1 MVRPASRSA
10 RSESSGT
17 KAPSTKTI
25 ARASIAVSMVI
36 ACLAR
41 ALAAASGT
49 PASGLASRMSARRS
63 VYFHSST
70 RRCGSPS
77 LSKRRNASSRNAATG
92 GAPGRARFAMA
103 KFVASAV
110 SAAVLIGR
118 TSTFIA
124 TSRRLVT
131 VLGVAGRFE
140 LERQRLVAGLH
151 DAALRKDVHHAR
163 HDVVEQALVVRNDNE
178 GAVKRGQLVAA
189 LGDHLD
195 AIDV

>member
-10 RSESSGT
+10 RSDSSGT
-17 KAPSTKTI
+17 NMPSTNTMR
-25 ARASIAVSMVI
+25 RASIEASM
-36 ACLAR
+36 APADLAS

-49 PASGLASRMSARRS
+49 PASGLASRISARRS
-63 VYFHSST
+63 VYFHSSN

-77 LSKRRNASSRNAATG
+77 LSQRRDASSRNAATA
-92 GAPGRARFAMA
+92 GAPGSARFAMA

-131 VLGVAGRFE
+131 VLGVASGFE

-151 DAALRKDVHHAR
+151 DAALRKNVHHVR
-163 HDVVEQALVVRNDNE
+163 HDVIEQALVVRQDHE